1 VSQKVRKKWVKEGWV
16 SSGRAL
22 AWHAQGSR
30 FHHQHHRKKKG
41 SQEERE
47 GKGAWLSNNRDL
59 YLHTSSLPWAHIENG
74 GFKQQESLL

>member
-1 VSQKVRKKWVKEGWV
+1 MLPSP
-16 SSGRAL
+16 AP
-22 AWHAQGSR
+22 
-30 FHHQHHRKKKG
+30 
-41 SQEERE
+41 QEEERKPGREGRE